1 MKRIYITAIPLDSNF
16 AITPYAAEP
25 VNYTQ
30 TTTQPTCYPITPIL
44 ADTAHDGDEIKVI
57 AVRQVNSPH
66 SENLEVFRRELDSL
80 GKPYTLVDLTT
91 PENQQRDGL
100 LTLFEALTD
109 AMESD
114 ACYYADATFGTKT
127 YPLVLSSALHY
138 AEKILDDTEV
148 CGIYYRELTRESGQ
162 VKNVEFVDIAGLVKG
177 ASQGAGLGNKFLGH
191 IRECD
196 AIVHVVR
203 CFDDDNI
210 IHVVEDVNKPESV
223 DPIRDIDAIDLELIL
238 ADLEVVSNRLGRQ
251 QKAAKTGNKAAAAE
265 AAWLAD
271 LAAWLESGKPARS
284 FDFDESDDAVKAA
297 RKELGLLSAK
307 PVIYACNV
315 GEDDLLGGLDEN
327 PYFPLVAARAK
338 EENAQAIPICA
349 KTEEDIAGS
358 TQEEKIAFLQEMGI
372 ESTGLDKLIKA
383 SYELLGLISFL
394 TDGKKE
400 CRAWTIRKGTKAP
413 QAAGKIHSDFERGF
427 IRAQVIAYKDLE
439 DADFNYAAVKAKGL
453 QRTEGKEYVVND
465 GDVIEFLFNV

>member
-25 VNYTQ
+25 VNYAQ

-44 ADTAHDGDEIKVI
+44 ADTAHDVDEIKVI

-162 VKNVEFVDIAGLVKG
+162 VKNARQYDISTLFTLDGIVDMA
-177 ASQGAGLGNKFLGH
+177 A
-191 IRECD
+191 D
-196 AIVHVVR
+196 A
-203 CFDDDNI
+203 
-210 IHVVEDVNKPESV
+210 E
-223 DPIRDIDAIDLELIL
+223 
-238 ADLEVVSNRLGRQ
+238 
-251 QKAAKTGNKAAAAE
+251 
-265 AAWLAD
+265 
-271 LAAWLESGKPARS
+271 
-284 FDFDESDDAVKAA
+284 
-297 RKELGLLSAK
+297 
-307 PVIYACNV
+307 
-315 GEDDLLGGLDEN
+315 
-327 PYFPLVAARAK
+327 
-338 EENAQAIPICA
+338 
-349 KTEEDIAGS
+349 
-358 TQEEKIAFLQEMGI
+358 
-372 ESTGLDKLIKA
+372 
-383 SYELLGLISFL
+383 L
-394 TDGKKE
+394 TDKK
-400 CRAWTIRKGTKAP
+400 A
-413 QAAGKIHSDFERGF
+413 F
-427 IRAQVIAYKDLE
+427 IKLMLHPDREV
-439 DADFNYAAVKAKGL
+439 
-453 QRTEGKEYVVND
+453 
-465 GDVIEFLFNV
+465 

>member
-80 GKPYTLVDLTT
+80 GRPYTLIDLTT

-100 LTLFEALTD
+100 LALFEALTD

-162 VKNVEFVDIAGLVKG
+162 VRNARQYDISTLFTLDGIVDMA
-177 ASQGAGLGNKFLGH
+177 A
-191 IRECD
+191 D
-196 AIVHVVR
+196 AELALHESLQSVLQYT
-203 CFDDDNI
+203 
-210 IHVVEDVNKPESV
+210 PE
-223 DPIRDIDAIDLELIL
+223 
-238 ADLEVVSNRLGRQ
+238 
-251 QKAAKTGNKAAAAE
+251 
-265 AAWLAD
+265 
-271 LAAWLESGKPARS
+271 LAASVRQREDDTDKYEDTLGTYLVHLATQPMNDQDSVESSKLLHLIG
-284 FDFDESDDAVKAA
+284 DFERIADHAVNIVESSEEL
-297 RKELGLLSAK
+297 KEKDVHFTDSAK
-307 PVIYACNV
+307 RELQTMLNAV
-315 GEDDLLGGLDEN
+315 GEIVDLTS
-327 PYFPLVAARAK
+327 R
-338 EENAQAIPICA
+338 
-349 KTEEDIAGS
+349 
-358 TQEEKIAFLQEMGI
+358 AFLQDDLSLARQVEPLEQVI
-372 ESTGLDKLIKA
+372 DKLKD
-383 SYELLGLISFL
+383 ELRTNHIARLQRG
-394 TDGKKE
+394 E
-400 CRAWTIRKGTKAP
+400 CSL
-413 QAAGKIHSDFERGF
+413 AAGFVLSDLLTNLERV
-427 IRAQVIAYKDLE
+427 ADHCSNIAGCLLDMKNERIDLHK
-439 DADFNYAAVKAKGL
+439 YL
-453 QRTEGKEYVVND
+453 
-465 GDVIEFLFNV
+465 GDVKSGSNEFLMQYNTFEEKYKLA

>member
-162 VKNVEFVDIAGLVKG
+162 VKNARQYDISTLFTLDGIVDMAADAELTDKKAFIKLMLHPRPGGVSHGGLRKRQRETGRSAPSDREAPDLAVPAGG
-177 ASQGAGLGNKFLGH
+177 ASAAQPRVA
-191 IRECD
+191 
-196 AIVHVVR
+196 
-203 CFDDDNI
+203 
-210 IHVVEDVNKPESV
+210 
-223 DPIRDIDAIDLELIL
+223 EL
-238 ADLEVVSNRLGRQ
+238 VS
-251 QKAAKTGNKAAAAE
+251 
-265 AAWLAD
+265 
-271 LAAWLESGKPARS
+271 AR
-284 FDFDESDDAVKAA
+284 V
-297 RKELGLLSAK
+297 
-307 PVIYACNV
+307 
-315 GEDDLLGGLDEN
+315 
-327 PYFPLVAARAK
+327 
-338 EENAQAIPICA
+338 
-349 KTEEDIAGS
+349 
-358 TQEEKIAFLQEMGI
+358 
-372 ESTGLDKLIKA
+372 
-383 SYELLGLISFL
+383 
-394 TDGKKE
+394 
-400 CRAWTIRKGTKAP
+400 
-413 QAAGKIHSDFERGF
+413 
-427 IRAQVIAYKDLE
+427 
-439 DADFNYAAVKAKGL
+439 
-453 QRTEGKEYVVND
+453 
-465 GDVIEFLFNV
+465 